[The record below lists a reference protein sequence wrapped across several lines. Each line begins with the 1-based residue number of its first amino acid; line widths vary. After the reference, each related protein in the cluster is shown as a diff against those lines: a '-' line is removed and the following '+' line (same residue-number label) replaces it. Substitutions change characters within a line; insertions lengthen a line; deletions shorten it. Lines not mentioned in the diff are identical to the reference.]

1 MDTTGVFI
9 MAFNN
14 STDASDVGKLIPEA
28 QAGEILKNVP
38 QQSAALS
45 LFRRVPLST
54 RTMRQNVLSAL
65 PVAYW
70 VNGDTGLKQ
79 TTEMA
84 WSDVVMTVEEMA
96 VIMPVPVN
104 VIDDMS
110 FDIWGEARPLIEEA
124 MGRTLDSAVFF
135 GINKPASWPAAILA
149 GAVAA
154 GNTVVWDAAAT
165 GPEKVDL
172 IDDLMS
178 EVESDGFDVNGFVTH
193 RGFRGQLRKLRDAN
207 GVKLLDIA
215 NNEYE
220 GAQIRY
226 AMDGLWPDLTALNNP
241 QMFAGDFTKGVIGIR
256 KDITYEIFREGVI
269 TDNSTPPQII
279 FNLMQQDMVAMRVT
293 FRVAWQVANPINRAN
308 TNAATRYPF
317 AALVNPAA

>member
-1 MDTTGVFI
+1 MP
-9 MAFNN
+9 FNN
-14 STDASDVGKLIPEA
+14 STDAADVGRLIPEA
-28 QAGEILKNVP
+28 QVAEILKNVP
-38 QQSAALS
+38 QASASLS

-54 RTMRQNVLSAL
+54 RTARQNVLSAL

-84 WSDVVMTVEEMA
+84 WTDVVMTVEEMA
-96 VIMPVPVN
+96 VIMPVPIN
-104 VIDDMS
+104 VVDDMA

-124 MGRTLDSAVFF
+124 MGRTLDQAVFF
-135 GINKPASWPAAILA
+135 GINKPASWPAAIVP
-149 GAVAA
+149 GAIAA
-154 GNTVVWDAAAT
+154 GNEVIWDTAGT

-178 EVESDGFDVNGFVTH
+178 TVENDGFDVNGFVTY
-193 RGFRGQLRKLRDAN
+193 RGFRGELRKLRDAN

-215 NNEYE
+215 NSEYE
-220 GAQIRY
+220 GARIQY
-226 AMDGLWPDLTALNNP
+226 AMDGLWPDVTALNNTR
-241 QMFAGDFTKGVIGIR
+241 MIAGDFTKGVIGVR

-308 TNAATRYPF
+308 SNAATRYPF
-317 AALVNPAA
+317 GVLRNPAA

>member
-1 MDTTGVFI
+1 MP
-9 MAFNN
+9 FNN
-14 STDASDVGKLIPEA
+14 VTDATDVGKLIPEA
-28 QAGEILKNVP
+28 QVAEILKNVP
-38 QQSAALS
+38 QQSAALT

-54 RTMRQNVLSAL
+54 RTARQNVLSAL

-84 WSDVVMTVEEMA
+84 WSDVVMTVEELA
-96 VIMPVPVN
+96 VIMPVPIN

-110 FDIWGEARPLIEEA
+110 FDVWGEARPLIEEA
-124 MGRTLDSAVFF
+124 IGRALDQAVFF
-135 GINKPASWPAAILA
+135 GVNKPASWPDSVSQGAI
-149 GAVAA
+149 AA
-154 GNTVVWDAAAT
+154 GNTVTWNAAGD
-165 GPEKVDL
+165 GPTKVDL

-178 EVESDGFDVNGFVTH
+178 TVEADGFDVNGFVTY
-193 RGFRGQLRKLRDAN
+193 RGFRGELRKLRDAN

-220 GAQIRY
+220 GAGIQY
-226 AMDGLWPDLTALNNP
+226 AMDGLWPDVTALSAVR
-241 QMFAGDFTKGVIGIR
+241 MFAGDFTKGVIGVR

-269 TDNSTPPQII
+269 TDNGTPPAII

-308 TNAATRYPF
+308 PNGSTRYPF
-317 AALVNPAA
+317 GILRNPAS